1 MKLFLEVDL
10 RMKQNSHRAA
20 RTLFF
25 TLVVLLLSP
34 TAALAQP
41 GPPGPSGPDVLHYF
55 GAAIGAGIAVI
66 GAGIGI
72 GRLTAAAVESIA
84 RQPQAARDIVQAFQL
99 PLFLLEGVAVIALGV
114 CFVVIF
120 MK

>member
-1 MKLFLEVDL
+1 
-10 RMKQNSHRAA
+10 MKQNPSRAA
-20 RTLFF
+20 RILFA
-25 TLVVLLLSP
+25 TLVVFLLSP
-34 TAALAQP
+34 AAALAQE
-41 GPPGPSGPDVLHYF
+41 GASGPDVLHYF
-55 GAAIGAGIAVI
+55 GSAMGAGIVVI

-72 GRLTAAAVESIA
+72 GRMTTAAVESIA